1 MGDFGVKVGSNLN
14 TNTDLQLKYTTKYPT
29 LKLYKWLDAEF
40 TTNGSGVGSVT
51 VAHDLGYTPIVQV
64 WGKHTAQ
71 FSFLSATSYSNAY
84 SLLDSINSYRP
95 YSAGI
100 AYFADENNISI
111 QTIAIGGYGG
121 GASPNT
127 TYQFRI
133 LVWVDK
139 SEDFSGTSDISLIDD
154 YGYKSSEDGV
164 SVLTGE
170 EYQMKYSS
178 KYRAIQ
184 YYEGHIESSSLTL
197 PAMWASADDT
207 DQQEAVYVD
216 FNHNL
221 GYPPLFFLYSD
232 VGSSELYECPYHD
245 VDVVGATYSGLME
258 ISAWCD
264 ANRVRVL
271 FHRRSI
277 CPSGSAYGTIYP
289 AETISV
295 KVLITTDNL
304 SRSENG

>member
-1 MGDFGVKVGSNLN
+1 MGDFGIAIGSNLN
-14 TNTDLQLKYTTKYPT
+14 TNTDLELKYTTKYPT

-40 TTNGSGVGSVT
+40 TTNASAIGSVT

-64 WGKHTAQ
+64 WGKHTSQ
-71 FSFLSATSYSNAY
+71 FSFLSGTTYSNTY

-100 AYFADENNISI
+100 AYHADEDNIYI
-111 QTIAIGGYGG
+111 NTISVGGYGG
-121 GASPNT
+121 GASANT
-127 TYQFRI
+127 TYEFRI

-139 SEDFSGTSDISLIDD
+139 SEDFSGSSTITLDDD
-154 YGYKSSEDGV
+154 YGFKSSNSGV
-164 SVLTGE
+164 DVLTGE
-170 EYQMKYSS
+170 EYEMQYSS

-184 YYEGHIESSSLTL
+184 YYPDHIVSSSLTL
-197 PAMWASADDT
+197 PKMFASTVDIDV
-207 DQQEAVYVD
+207 QEATYVD

-232 VGSSELYECPYHD
+232 LGTSDLYECPYHD
-245 VDVVGATYSGLME
+245 VDVVGMAYSGLYE
-258 ISAWCD
+258 VSAWCD
-264 ANRVRVL
+264 SSKIRVL

-277 CPSGSAYGTIYP
+277 VTSGNYYGTVYP
-289 AETISV
+289 EETISV

-304 SRSENG
+304 SRTEN